1 MKKTKRRAVFMVILL
16 AFLLIFAVA
25 GRRFM
30 PNDPYQTCLTD
41 ALKGPCAK
49 YPFGTDH
56 LGRCILSRIL
66 EGATASIYSALAV
79 VAVVFLFGTTIG
91 LVAGYTGGLL
101 DQILMKITMVF
112 QAFPSFILAV
122 AVAGML
128 GPGLKNAM
136 ISLSV
141 MYWTTY
147 ARLARSLVLQIKEES
162 YIRAAKMCGAKNRH
176 ILWKHILPNI
186 ISPMVITA
194 TLDISN
200 VILSMAG
207 LSFLGLGVQA
217 PLAEW
222 GLMISNGRPFLQ
234 NAPWCILF
242 PSLSL
247 FFAVILFNLT
257 GDCVRDALDA
267 GGGR

>member
-1 MKKTKRRAVFMVILL
+1 MKKTKRRAVIMLVLL
-16 AFLLIFAVA
+16 ALFLIFVMA

-30 PNDPYQTCLTD
+30 PNDPYATSLAD
-41 ALKGPCAK
+41 ALQEPSAR
-49 YPFGTDH
+49 YPLGTDN
-56 LGRCILSRIL
+56 LGRCILSRIM
-66 EGATASIYSALAV
+66 EGAAASVYSALAV
-79 VAVVFLFGTTIG
+79 VAVVFVFGTAVG
-91 LVAGYTGGLL
+91 LIAGYTGGFI
-101 DQILMKITMVF
+101 DQVLMKITMVF

-136 ISLSV
+136 ISLTV

-162 YIRAAKMCGAKNRH
+162 YIKAAKMCGAKRRH
-176 ILWKHILPNI
+176 ILFRHILPNI
-186 ISPMVITA
+186 ISPMMITA

-234 NAPWCILF
+234 SAPWCILF
-242 PSLSL
+242 PSLAL
-247 FFAVILFNLT
+247 FLAVILFNLT
-257 GDCVRDALDA
+257 GDFLRDALDA
-267 GGGR
+267 GGEK